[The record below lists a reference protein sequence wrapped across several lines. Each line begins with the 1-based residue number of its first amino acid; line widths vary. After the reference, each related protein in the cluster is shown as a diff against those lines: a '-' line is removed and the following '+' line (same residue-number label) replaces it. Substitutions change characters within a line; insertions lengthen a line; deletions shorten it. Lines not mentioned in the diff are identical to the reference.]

1 MSCGKSAGADNGMSG
16 AAETIRL
23 EEYTGVIQNR
33 VVAVWQ
39 TPDAVTPWLP
49 TEFMLSQYITRILVT
64 GRTAAMSTAL
74 AADQSWTQVWR
85 SPGAKE
91 WSCLLGIL
99 PHMPGP
105 VLIVVGPDIAL
116 SPKLM
121 ATMRSSI
128 TTASTGGSLTVV
140 VLRQTSAS
148 MVGWAGEP
156 ADQVFFPV
164 VEVGSSSAAGGGR
177 FAGIAGVIGEWASRT
192 SPRTLDT
199 KVVLPQLAAQGY
211 ALCAAEGLWH
221 WYKPADSLPLVPLTT
236 GQIARQLHILGLV
249 LEKMIL

>member
-1 MSCGKSAGADNGMSG
+1 V
-16 AAETIRL
+16 AAW
-23 EEYTGVIQNR
+23 QAPD
-33 VVAVWQ
+33 VVTA
-39 TPDAVTPWLP
+39 WLP

-91 WSCLLGIL
+91 WSCLLGVL

-105 VLIVVGPDIAL
+105 VLIVVGTDIAL

-121 ATMRSSI
+121 ASLRGSV
-128 TTASTGGSLTVV
+128 ASAAGSGGSLTVIV
-140 VLRQTSAS
+140 MRQTGLATHPA
-148 MVGWAGEP
+148 VGWAGDP

-164 VEVGSSSAAGGGR
+164 VEMGAAR
-177 FAGIAGVIGEWASRT
+177 FAGILGVISEWAART

-199 KVVLPQLAAQGY
+199 KMVLPQLAAQGY
-211 ALCAAEGLWH
+211 GLCAAEGLWH
-221 WYKPADSLPLVPLTT
+221 WYKPADSPPLVPLTT
-236 GQIARQLHILGLV
+236 GQIARQLQTLGLL
-249 LEKMIL
+249 LEKVVL

>member
-1 MSCGKSAGADNGMSG
+1 MS

-23 EEYTGVIQNR
+23 EEYTGIIQNR
-33 VVAVWQ
+33 VVAAWQ
-39 TPDAVTPWLP
+39 APDAVTPWLP

-91 WSCLLGIL
+91 WSCLLGVL

-105 VLIVVGPDIAL
+105 VLIVVGTDIAL

-121 ATMRSSI
+121 ASLRAAVA
-128 TTASTGGSLTVV
+128 TAAGSGGSQTVV
-140 VLRQTSAS
+140 VLRQTGLAS
-148 MVGWAGEP
+148 HPAAGWAGEP
-156 ADQVFFPV
+156 ADQVFFPA
-164 VEVGSSSAAGGGR
+164 VEMGSSSATGGGR
-177 FAGIAGVIGEWASRT
+177 FAGIVGVISEWATRT

-199 KVVLPQLAAQGY
+199 KLVLPQLAAQGY
-211 ALCAAEGLWH
+211 GLCAAEGLWH
-221 WYKPADSLPLVPLTT
+221 WYKPADSPPLVPLTT
-236 GQIARQLHILGLV
+236 GQIARQLQTLGVL
-249 LEKMIL
+249 LEKVVL

>member
-1 MSCGKSAGADNGMSG
+1 MSAGPSG
-16 AAETIRL
+16 HGPETIRI

-33 VVAVWQ
+33 VVAAWQ
-39 TPDAVTPWLP
+39 APDAVVPWLP

-64 GRTAAMSTAL
+64 GRTAPMSTAL

-91 WSCLLGIL
+91 WSCLIGVL

-105 VLIVVGPDIAL
+105 VLIVVGTDMAL

-121 ATMRSSI
+121 SSLRSSVA
-128 TTASTGGSLTVV
+128 TSAGSGANLTIV
-140 VLRQTSAS
+140 VLRQTAAT
-148 MVGWAGEP
+148 GWAGDA

-164 VEVGSSSAAGGGR
+164 VELGSVRYAGV
-177 FAGIAGVIGEWASRT
+177 AGVISEWASRT

-199 KVVLPQLAAQGY
+199 KMVLPQLAAQGY
-211 ALCAAEGLWH
+211 GLCAAEGLWH
-221 WYKPADSLPLVPLTT
+221 WYKPADSPPLVPLTT
-236 GQIARQLHILGLV
+236 GQIARQLQTLGIL
-249 LEKMIL
+249 LEKVM

>member
-1 MSCGKSAGADNGMSG
+1 MFVIAGMDREMSVGGAGI
-16 AAETIRL
+16 ETIRL
-23 EEYTGVIQNR
+23 EEYTGTIQNR

-39 TPDAVTPWLP
+39 APDAVIPWIP

-64 GRTAAMSTAL
+64 GRTAAVSTAL

-91 WSCLLGIL
+91 WSCLIGVL

-105 VLIVVGPDIAL
+105 ILIVVGTDIVL

-121 ATMRSSI
+121 ASLRASI
-128 TTASTGGSLTVV
+128 ATAAGSGGSLTIT
-140 VLRQTSAS
+140 VLRQKEIT
-148 MVGWAGEP
+148 GWAGEQ

-164 VEVGSSSAAGGGR
+164 IELGSARSAGL
-177 FAGIAGVIGEWASRT
+177 IGVITDWAART

-199 KVVLPQLAAQGY
+199 KLVLPQLAAQGY
-211 ALCAAEGLWH
+211 GLCAAEGLWH
-221 WYKPADSLPLVPLTT
+221 WYKPADSPPLVPLTT
-236 GQIARQLHILGLV
+236 GQIARQLQTLGIL
-249 LEKMIL
+249 LEKVM

>member
-1 MSCGKSAGADNGMSG
+1 MSG

-64 GRTAAMSTAL
+64 GRTAAMSSAL

-91 WSCLLGIL
+91 WSCLLGVL

-116 SPKLM
+116 SPKLVS
-121 ATMRSSI
+121 TMRSAV
-128 TTASTGGSLTVV
+128 TAAAGAGGSLTVV
-140 VLRQTSAS
+140 VMRQTGTPT
-148 MVGWAGEP
+148 VGWAGEP

-164 VEVGSSSAAGGGR
+164 VEVGAAR
-177 FAGIAGVIGEWASRT
+177 FAGISAVISEWAGRT

-211 ALCAAEGLWH
+211 ALCVAEGLWH
-221 WYKPADSLPLVPLTT
+221 WYKPADSLPLIPLTT

-249 LEKMIL
+249 LEKMVL